1 MFLLT
6 SLINKAI
13 CEYYF
18 TSILFIIIF
27 IMGRKYNNLKKNSV
41 VDYQQP
47 QLMPPIFTMMYQY
60 MKNKNIKH
68 LNDDDLNDFL
78 ENNFNPRLPGDYVKL
93 CSKLFNDT
101 DSSYYKIEGIHDRI
115 YSLKC
120 KNTDRLLFMNFKSF
134 EILDEDHRDKFFETI
149 SETSPD
155 VILLAEALVPTK
167 FTEDNLTGKVCNL
180 NDYLEYDR
188 IEHPMSDSK
197 TKFAEFKRSLYKKE
211 KIKRKYTKKDD
222 TNIHIDENGN
232 VMLDVAWLRE
242 FVKYGYNFIIFGNPT
257 NCPYGKNWGNCIISK
272 RKPTSGNIV
281 QLNSQ
286 KIHKKTTDLVDKGD
300 FESRCMVHITM
311 DEHHILCTHLDDSD
325 SDVREKQVEQIIEY
339 MEKLPKE
346 KITLVGDLNAINSS
360 SYTEQELMLLNK
372 LSINGPLPTDAVREF
387 NKFFEKK
394 DISPKVTLINKG
406 QKYESAFQKCVSHG
420 YSNTYTHSLL
430 IFTDATSF
438 DHQPLLLLTS

>member
-68 LNDDDLNDFL
+68 LNDNDLNDFL

-101 DSSYYKIEGIHDRI
+101 DSSYYKIEGIYDRI
-115 YSLKC
+115 NFLKC
-120 KNTDRLLFMNFKSF
+120 KNTDMLLFMNFKSF
-134 EILDEDHRDKFFETI
+134 EILNKDHRDKFFKMI
-149 SETSPD
+149 SKTSPN
-155 VILLAEALVPTK
+155 VLCLTEVLVPTK

-325 SDVREKQVEQIIEY
+325 SDVREKQVEKIIEY

-360 SYTEQELMLLNK
+360 SYTEPELMLLNK
-372 LSINGPLPTDAVREF
+372 LSINGPIPTDAVDKF
-387 NKFFEKK
+387 NKFFE
-394 DISPKVTLINKG
+394 PKVTLINKG

-438 DHQPLLLLTS
+438 DHQPLLLLKS